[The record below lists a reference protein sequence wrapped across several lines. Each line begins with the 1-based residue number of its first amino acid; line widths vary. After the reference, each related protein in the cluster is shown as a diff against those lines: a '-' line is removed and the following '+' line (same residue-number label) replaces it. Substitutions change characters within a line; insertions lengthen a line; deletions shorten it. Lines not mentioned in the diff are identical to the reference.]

1 MSEKRRKRRQWGN
14 GSIARAANGTW
25 KIRWCEAGKRKTRG
39 GLRSRDDAERVLAK
53 VLGDIAQ
60 GRSGLPADPAII
72 PKLSELAPDYF
83 ERRKR
88 THRAGFEDASRWRK
102 HVAPYFEHLRPAQ
115 VDAARMRAFIEAKLA
130 QKANPATVRIYIA
143 LLSALFADLCERGIA
158 QSNPARGLPRSTM
171 RRIYLA
177 LPEPLN
183 VAYAIGALAG
193 LRTGEVFALRWQ
205 HVDLATRRAHVRE
218 CVRGPLKD
226 KDSRMVPILDA
237 LAPILAAWKLKT
249 GGEGLV
255 IPPLRCDG
263 EKIDK
268 HTPGI
273 SLRAA
278 LKQLGLTR
286 AGLGWYEATRHT
298 FASQWVMAGASIE
311 KLKEILGHYSVVM
324 TERYAH
330 LRPDLFPAS
339 DLGTIR
345 VDLSSA
351 GAEVVQLR
359 LKTGSSRRKA
369 PAKGPEAKE
378 NGQSRPCKPGPVSP
392 PRRRGGGG
400 GHSSRTRV
408 AAGLER
414 AYPGA
419 RRATVAAR
427 SGAPLFALAP
437 GGACRAA
444 AVTGGAVRSCRTVS
458 PLPAFRPAVCSL
470 WRCPASRLGWQ
481 LTSTLPCGAR
491 TFLPRVIAPA
501 SARAAPTGRECNT
514 APVRKKLR
522 RSILQLFVDRAVRH
536 LVRELILFA
545 RDVDQHVV
553 VERPQQRDRLFVE
566 ATEHF
571 VPHRVLPLE
580 LADEQLAVRPHFDLA
595 GAQLAGAAQSQ
606 EEPLVLRDVVRL
618 LAEKAPQ
625 PGQHPA
631 FAVQDHRA
639 GPGRAGVAPRRPV
652 GEDPH
657 TPHLSR

>member
-14 GSIARAANGTW
+14 GSIDRAANGTW

-60 GRSGLPADPAII
+60 GRSGLPADPASI
-72 PKLSELAPDYF
+72 PKLGELAPDYF

-115 VDAARMRAFIEAKLA
+115 VDAARVRAFIEAKLA

-143 LLSALFADLCERGIA
+143 LFSALFADLFERGIA

-171 RRIYLA
+171 RLMRSTHDPRTTPFIEKLADVRRIYLA

-218 CVRGPLKD
+218 SVRGPLKD

-268 HTPGI
+268 STPGI
-273 SLRAA
+273 YLRAA
-278 LKQLGLTR
+278 LKRLGLTR

-369 PAKGPEAKE
+369 NRKGAEE
-378 NGQSRPCKPGPVSP
+378 ENNGQSRPVSRVLSPRTLSSAGEADIPLGPALPQASSERTRERGGQPHVLPYLLLLQVGLAVPPVSP
-392 PRRRGGGG
+392 RARCALTAPFHPCRRPSSDRRRRFIFCGAVP
-400 GHSSRTRV
+400 RV
-408 AAGLER
+408 ASAGR
-414 AYPGA
+414 
-419 RRATVAAR
+419 
-427 SGAPLFALAP
+427 
-437 GGACRAA
+437 
-444 AVTGGAVRSCRTVS
+444 
-458 PLPAFRPAVCSL
+458 
-470 WRCPASRLGWQ
+470 
-481 LTSTLPCGAR
+481 
-491 TFLPRVIAPA
+491 
-501 SARAAPTGRECNT
+501 
-514 APVRKKLR
+514 
-522 RSILQLFVDRAVRH
+522 
-536 LVRELILFA
+536 
-545 RDVDQHVV
+545 
-553 VERPQQRDRLFVE
+553 
-566 ATEHF
+566 
-571 VPHRVLPLE
+571 
-580 LADEQLAVRPHFDLA
+580 
-595 GAQLAGAAQSQ
+595 
-606 EEPLVLRDVVRL
+606 
-618 LAEKAPQ
+618 
-625 PGQHPA
+625 
-631 FAVQDHRA
+631 
-639 GPGRAGVAPRRPV
+639 
-652 GEDPH
+652 
-657 TPHLSR
+657 